1 MDGDSSYNRRHKQG
15 HFKGDSIPSGAL
27 VDFMP
32 QPDYKVL
39 SIRAKT
45 IPGVFIGYHIHA
57 GGLWSGDYL
66 VADLAPFRQDCDV
79 AKSKVKVHRIKE
91 VVKNT
96 WANSPTLSR
105 SGDRRESLTTRILEH
120 LLTRK
125 CPGCI
130 GTPAT
135 TRLLLLLLA
144 VAPTGFRPKG
154 RTRSPLL
161 TQTTPRPQGLLR
173 RRVGC
178 HRRMD

>member
-1 MDGDSSYNRRHKQG
+1 M
-15 HFKGDSIPSGAL
+15 
-27 VDFMP
+27 DFMP

-96 WANSPTLSR
+96 
-105 SGDRRESLTTRILEH
+105 
-120 LLTRK
+120 
-125 CPGCI
+125 
-130 GTPAT
+130 
-135 TRLLLLLLA
+135 
-144 VAPTGFRPKG
+144 
-154 RTRSPLL
+154 
-161 TQTTPRPQGLLR
+161 
-173 RRVGC
+173 
-178 HRRMD
+178 